1 MTEHAQIGIS
11 VRCDNHDFS
20 DLAAGLDA
28 AEELGVDTVEIPT
41 LSMDLVANGRM
52 LRERVHEVAAILKGR
67 PLKYT
72 VHGPIAINLMDE
84 PWRLPLHEE
93 VLAASLEVAA
103 ELGALHYIMHT
114 GIVGDVQGA
123 GFSAA
128 LAQQREALLRAA
140 DVVRKFGLLIT
151 VENVFTYNHRR
162 ETALPS
168 VLAAEVEALDS
179 EQIRACFDVSHG
191 YINATLH
198 GADFLAEAEALA
210 RFAKHVHVHDSF
222 GRPHDIPTYSRAER
236 LAFGQGD
243 VHLPVGWG
251 SIPWDA
257 LMARCTFPRGTIFNI
272 ELEQRY
278 WEHAA
283 ETVART
289 RALIDKAQLA

>member
-1 MTEHAQIGIS
+1 MTERAQIGIS
-11 VRCDNHDFS
+11 VRCENHDFS

-41 LSMDLVANGRM
+41 LSMDLVANGCM

-93 VLAASLEVAA
+93 VLAASLEAAA

-114 GIVGDVQGA
+114 GFVADVQA
-123 GFSAA
+123 PGFSAG

-140 DVVRKFGLLIT
+140 DLARRLGLLIT

-168 VLAAEVEALDS
+168 VLAAEVEALAS

-198 GADFLAEAEALA
+198 GADFLSEAEALA

-243 VHLPVGWG
+243 LHLPVGWG

-257 LMARCTFPRGTIFNI
+257 LMARCTFPQGAIFNI

-278 WEHAA
+278 WGHAA

-289 RALIDKAQLA
+289 RALIDKARFG